1 MQIYSRIDNFTVVFW
16 VCRHSLPDCAVVWK
30 KVLMFHSFLVWVLM
44 MILVEWSDIILFI
57 VAVVDLCLC
66 TVFMVS

>member
-1 MQIYSRIDNFTVVFW
+1 MQIYGRIDNFTVVFW

-44 MILVEWSDIILFI
+44 MIPVE
-57 VAVVDLCLC
+57 
-66 TVFMVS
+66 